1 MGVHKGLV
9 ALVGGM
15 AVLIVIGLI
24 AVAWGL
30 VSKSGGA
37 GFSGIADSGPSER
50 FGNVDVS
57 LADGESILSALPSA
71 GRVVVHIQSRQG
83 PERLVILD
91 PATGKI
97 TGQFTFKVPEPVP
110 DRK

>member
-9 ALVGGM
+9 ALVAGM

-30 VSKSGGA
+30 VSKSGEA
-37 GFSGIADSGPSER
+37 GLSGIVNGGPAGA
-50 FGNVDVS
+50 FGNVDVP

-71 GRVVVHIQSRQG
+71 GPRRG
-83 PERLVILD
+83 
-91 PATGKI
+91 AY
-97 TGQFTFKVPEPVP
+97 PVP
-110 DRK
+110 AGPGTAGDPGPGHG

>member
-9 ALVGGM
+9 ALVIGM

-30 VSKSGGA
+30 VSKSGDA
-37 GFSGIADSGPSER
+37 GFSGAVDRGPAGS
-50 FGNVDVS
+50 FGNVDVP

-91 PATGKI
+91 PVTGGI
-97 TGQFTFKVPEPVP
+97 TGQFTFKAP
-110 DRK
+110 

>member
-9 ALVGGM
+9 ALVIGM
-15 AVLIVIGLI
+15 AVLIAIGLV

-30 VSKSGGA
+30 VSKSGEA
-37 GFSGIADSGPSER
+37 GLSGIAGGGPAGS
-50 FGNVDVS
+50 FGNVDVP
-57 LADGESILSALPSA
+57 LAGGESILSALPSA

-91 PATGKI
+91 PVTGRI
-97 TGQFTFKVPEPVP
+97 TGQFTFKAP
-110 DRK
+110 

>member
-9 ALVGGM
+9 ALVVGM
-15 AVLIVIGLI
+15 AVLIAAGLI

-30 VSKSGGA
+30 VSKSGDA
-37 GFSGIADSGPSER
+37 GLSGIAGGGPAGS
-50 FGNVDVS
+50 FGNVDVP
-57 LADGESILSALPSA
+57 LAGGESIVSALPSA

-91 PATGKI
+91 PVSGKVA
-97 TGQFTFKVPEPVP
+97 GQFTFKAPRPAP
-110 DRK
+110 GGK

>member
-9 ALVGGM
+9 ALVIGM

-30 VSKSGGA
+30 VSKSGEA
-37 GFSGIADSGPSER
+37 GFSGIVNGGPAGT
-50 FGNVDVS
+50 FGNVDVP

-71 GRVVVHIQSRQG
+71 GRVVVYIQSRQG

-91 PATGKI
+91 PVTGGI
-97 TGQFTFKVPEPVP
+97 TGQFTFKAP
-110 DRK
+110 

>member
-9 ALVGGM
+9 ALVVGM

-30 VSKSGGA
+30 VSKSGDA
-37 GFSGIADSGPSER
+37 DFSGIVDGGPAGS
-50 FGNVDVS
+50 FGNVDVP

-91 PATGKI
+91 PVTGRI
-97 TGQFTFKVPEPVP
+97 AGQFTFKAP
-110 DRK
+110 

>member
-9 ALVGGM
+9 ALVAGM

-30 VSKSGGA
+30 VSKSGDA
-37 GFSGIADSGPSER
+37 DFSGIVKNGPAGS

-57 LADGESILSALPSA
+57 LAEGESILSALPSA
-71 GRVVVHIQSRQG
+71 GRVVVRIRSRQG

-91 PATGKI
+91 PVTGRI
-97 TGQFTFKVPEPVP
+97 TGQFTFKVP
-110 DRK
+110 

>member
-9 ALVGGM
+9 ALVIGM
-15 AVLIVIGLI
+15 AVLIGAGLI

-30 VSKSGGA
+30 VSKSGDA
-37 GFSGIADSGPSER
+37 GLSGTAGGGPAGS
-50 FGNVDVS
+50 FGDVDVP

-71 GRVVVHIQSRQG
+71 GRVVVHIQSREG

-91 PATGKI
+91 PVTGGI
-97 TGQFTFKVPEPVP
+97 TGQFTFKAPQAAPGG
-110 DRK
+110 K

>member
-9 ALVGGM
+9 ALVVGM
-15 AVLIVIGLI
+15 AVLIVIGLV

-30 VSKSGGA
+30 VSKSGDA
-37 GFSGIADSGPSER
+37 GFSGIVNGGPAGS
-50 FGNVDVS
+50 FGNVDVP

-71 GRVVVHIQSRQG
+71 GRVVVHIQSRRG

-91 PATGKI
+91 PVTGGI
-97 TGQFTFKVPEPVP
+97 TGQFTFKVP
-110 DRK
+110 

>member
-9 ALVGGM
+9 ALVVGM

-30 VSKSGGA
+30 VSKSGDA
-37 GFSGIADSGPSER
+37 DFSGIVNGGPAGSV
-50 FGNVDVS
+50 GNVDVP

-91 PATGKI
+91 PVTGGI
-97 TGQFTFKVPEPVP
+97 TGQFTFKTP
-110 DRK
+110 

>member
-9 ALVGGM
+9 ALVAGM
-15 AVLIVIGLI
+15 AVLIVIGLV

-30 VSKSGGA
+30 VLKSGDA
-37 GFSGIADSGPSER
+37 DFSGAVNGGPAGS
-50 FGNVDVS
+50 FGNVDVP

-83 PERLVILD
+83 SERLVILD
-91 PATGKI
+91 PVTGGI
-97 TGQFTFKVPEPVP
+97 TGQFTFKVP
-110 DRK
+110 